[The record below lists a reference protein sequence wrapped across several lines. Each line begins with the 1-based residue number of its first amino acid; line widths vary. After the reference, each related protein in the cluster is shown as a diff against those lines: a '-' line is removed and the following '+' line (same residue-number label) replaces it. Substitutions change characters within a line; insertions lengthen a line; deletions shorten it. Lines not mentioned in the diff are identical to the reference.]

1 MAKVIKKIRDRQTQS
16 IQITYF
22 NNSSAPGPEVFVNN
36 ATVDIMNISL
46 QLLKDLY
53 SMNTENEWVKWIAQ
67 GFEYDIN
74 FRFEVSAKVAKFL
87 PVKMIRDWPVLF
99 VVDAKRPVHSFRR
112 HYVSRAAVAD
122 IADKSV
128 VVLTQDQRLTADA
141 EEIARFKDIQLQVR
155 NDVDC
160 IWQK

>member
-112 HYVSRAAVAD
+112 RYVSRAAVAD